1 MADYLNSVKMYIDN
15 DVITLE
21 IFNSYYKELIR
32 NQTYDRLIQDKVIS
46 DEAIKTLINSDMLNE
61 DNLKKIKNM

>member
-1 MADYLNSVKMYIDN
+1 AEYLNNVKMYIDN

-32 NQTYDRLIQDKVIS
+32 NQTYDRLVKDKVIS
-46 DEAIKTLINSDMLNE
+46 VDAIKTLINSDMLNE

>member
-1 MADYLNSVKMYIDN
+1 MKEYLANTQEYLNN
-15 DVITLE
+15 QAITLE

>member
-1 MADYLNSVKMYIDN
+1 MTEYLNNVKMYIDN